1 MLISFPEIWDFNS
14 YDIIYKG
21 NIRINCM
28 EKIKLDDINNISNK
42 ILNKIAEDILNGKIA
57 ILPTNTIYGISCAY
71 DNIKAL
77 GRVYKIKKRNKK
89 SSFIILISNISNL
102 NNLAE
107 YIDVKY
113 VRSLVDNYWNIKNP
127 QPLTMIF
134 KRNKSLDPLLTGGG
148 DSIAI
153 RLAGLKFLRQLI
165 DISGPVISTSATIS
179 GQKLSPKDT
188 GSIPSCIRE
197 SVDIIV
203 EYPKALPGIESTI
216 LDVTGKRPVIIREG
230 RIKYNSIL
238 EKINL

>member
-1 MLISFPEIWDFNS
+1 
-14 YDIIYKG
+14 
-21 NIRINCM
+21 M
-28 EKIKLDDINNISNK
+28 EKIKLGDINNISNK

-77 GRVYKIKKRNKK
+77 KRVYKIKKRNKK

-102 NNLAE
+102 NNLIESIDSE
-107 YIDVKY
+107 YVH
-113 VRSLVDNYWNIKNP
+113 SLINNYWNIKNP

-134 KRNKSLDPLLTGGG
+134 KRNKSLDQLLTGGR

-165 DISGPVISTSATIS
+165 DISSPIISTSATIS

-188 GSIPSCIRE
+188 SSIPGCIRE
-197 SVDIIV
+197 NVDIIV
-203 EYPKALPGIESTI
+203 EYPKALPGTESTI
-216 LDVTGKRPVIIREG
+216 LDVTGKKPTIIREG